1 MKVLKIIIGSF
12 FIFIS
17 IGGFISKDFLLAT
30 VVLLIGLFLV
40 KSAVK
45 NNKVINSKKTHDDN
59 IQIKEKENKSNNA
72 IENKDNK
79 SVKNVSDIN
88 NKVKDLKKNL
98 LTMLA

>member
-40 KSAVK
+40 KK
-45 NNKVINSKKTHDDN
+45 
-59 IQIKEKENKSNNA
+59 
-72 IENKDNK
+72 
-79 SVKNVSDIN
+79 
-88 NKVKDLKKNL
+88 
-98 LTMLA
+98 